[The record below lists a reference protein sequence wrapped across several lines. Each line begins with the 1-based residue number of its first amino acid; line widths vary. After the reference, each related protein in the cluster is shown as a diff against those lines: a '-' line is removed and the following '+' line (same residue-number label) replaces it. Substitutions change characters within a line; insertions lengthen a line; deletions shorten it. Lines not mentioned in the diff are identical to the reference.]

1 MAVSIRCSG
10 AAAPAYP
17 VHTPCAGSVVS
28 LVYFLDTLSRKCVML
43 TPAAARWL
51 TAKNAGFTVTTRARA
66 VARPNDE

>member
-1 MAVSIRCSG
+1 
-10 AAAPAYP
+10 
-17 VHTPCAGSVVS
+17 
-28 LVYFLDTLSRKCVML
+28 ML